1 MKLRCAALI
10 ATCGLL
16 LAGCVG
22 QIPTVADRP
31 AHKNGSQDASR
42 LAPADPAADPAAGA
56 PAAAQRNTT
65 DVMFL
70 QMMVPHHTQGLAM
83 VRLAVDRAHRPEVRM
98 LAAAIDTTQTAEV
111 DRMSGWL
118 TAWGAPAAAD
128 EHAHADHGGLPGTTP
143 EEIAGLA
150 ATEGI
155 EFDIRFLNLMIG
167 HQDDAIQ
174 LARMELS
181 AGVNR
186 LARSLAGQIDQSR
199 TAQIEL
205 MLGYLKQ

>member
-1 MKLRCAALI
+1 MRMRCVAALI
-10 ATCGLL
+10 VTCGLL

-22 QIPTVADRP
+22 Q
-31 AHKNGSQDASR
+31 
-42 LAPADPAADPAAGA
+42 APADPP
-56 PAAAQRNTT
+56 PESSAAAQRNST

-70 QMMVPHHTQGLAM
+70 QMMVPHHAQGLAM
-83 VRLAVDRAHRPEVRM
+83 VRLAVDHAHLPEVRM
-98 LAAAIDTTQTAEV
+98 LAAAIDATQTAEV

-118 TAWGAPAAAD
+118 TTWGAPATAD
-128 EHAHADHGGLPGTTP
+128 EHAHADHGGLPGTTS

-155 EFDIRFLNLMIG
+155 DFDTRFLNLMIG

-181 AGVNR
+181 GGVNP
-186 LARSLAGQIDQSR
+186 LARSLASQIDQSR
-199 TAQIEL
+199 TAQLKL
-205 MLGYLKQ
+205 MLGYLEKARAA